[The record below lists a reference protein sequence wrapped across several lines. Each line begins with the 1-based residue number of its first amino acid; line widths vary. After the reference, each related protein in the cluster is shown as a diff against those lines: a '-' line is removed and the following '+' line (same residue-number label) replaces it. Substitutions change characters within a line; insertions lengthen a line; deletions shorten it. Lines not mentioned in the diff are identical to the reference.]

1 MAANHTKKGE
11 LKQVKEWMAEL
22 TEAVGDIQESQ
33 IPTLFDAI
41 DDIKDNHIKH
51 LNWKLNG
58 TLFFMSILTGCL
70 VALTVCL
77 ITVVH

>member
-11 LKQVKEWMAEL
+11 LKQLREL
-22 TEAVGDIQESQ
+22 QAHLGEIVADMQESQ
-33 IPTLFDAI
+33 LPAIYDEI
-41 DDIKDNHIKH
+41 DDIKENHIRH

-58 TLFFMSILTGCL
+58 TLAFMGILTACL

-77 ITVVH
+77 ITVVA

>member
-11 LKQVKEWMAEL
+11 LKQLREWMAKL
-22 TEAVGDIQESQ
+22 TEEV
-33 IPTLFDAI
+33 T
-41 DDIKDNHIKH
+41 DIKENHIRH

-58 TLFFMSILTGCL
+58 TLVFMGILTGCL

-77 ITVVH
+77 ITVVV